1 MEGPLQEP
9 QVVLLEEKAACT
21 TACHLRC
28 PPFGAAH
35 FVCLKLPPIEILL
48 TPHFSRHAA
57 NSIDSRNNMD
67 SESDQADS
75 VSMEDG
81 GSDDTSNDEKTEE
94 DEVEGEDNVQDN
106 VSVQDNDD
114 DDELRELSGYF
125 V

>member
-1 MEGPLQEP
+1 MAGLLQELH
-9 QVVLLEEKAACT
+9 VVLLEEKAACT
-21 TACHLRC
+21 TTCHLRC
-28 PPFGAAH
+28 PPFRAAH
-35 FVCLKLPPIEILL
+35 FICLKLLPIEILL
-48 TPHFSRHAA
+48 TPHFSQHTA

-81 GSDDTSNDEKTEE
+81 RSDDTSNDEKPKE

-106 VSVQDNDD
+106 VSVQDNNDD
-114 DDELRELSGYF
+114 NELHELSGYF